1 MSAFW
6 QKVDERLPFTKSER
20 IIIAI
25 VLLLHALPALDF
37 LHWSSKPTRID
48 DERVMANL
56 VSPDTASSKTQEPPA
71 PMPKPKE
78 EPKKKTAEDK
88 SSQKTA
94 PTQTQNTPTQKSDS
108 NTQTQMP
115 NAAVAP
121 SSAGGASGTPN
132 RHW

>member
-37 LHWSSKPTRID
+37 LHWSSRPTRID

-56 VSPDTASSKTQEPPA
+56 VSPDTASSKTQKPPA

-78 EPKKKTAEDK
+78 EPKEE
-88 SSQKTA
+88 
-94 PTQTQNTPTQKSDS
+94 
-108 NTQTQMP
+108 
-115 NAAVAP
+115 
-121 SSAGGASGTPN
+121 G
-132 RHW
+132 